1 MGESMNETMVTVS
14 GNLVSDVETR
24 TTARGDVLARFRIA
38 STVKRFDRQ
47 RGQWVDGDTCFWN
60 VTAWRWAAQ
69 NAAASLAKGHP
80 VVVHGKVR
88 QRVVDREVNG
98 APPGVVV
105 PTTYTDIDA
114 VSFGLDLSRCRSA
127 YQRAPMGPQ
136 TAGSGGPADAPA
148 GAPGGAGGEVA
159 GETGGA
165 GGGAE
170 AADVAATGSGA
181 AA

>member
-24 TTARGDVLARFRIA
+24 STARGDVLARFRVA

-47 RGQWVDGDTCFWN
+47 RGQWVDGDTAFWN

-88 QRVVDREVNG
+88 QRVVDREVTG
-98 APPGVVV
+98 APGVVV

-136 TAGSGGPADAPA
+136 TADSGGPADVPA
-148 GAPGGAGGEVA
+148 GAPGGARGEGAGEVD
-159 GETGGA
+159 GA
-165 GGGAE
+165 GGDAGAPDVAGAE
-170 AADVAATGSGA
+170 PGA